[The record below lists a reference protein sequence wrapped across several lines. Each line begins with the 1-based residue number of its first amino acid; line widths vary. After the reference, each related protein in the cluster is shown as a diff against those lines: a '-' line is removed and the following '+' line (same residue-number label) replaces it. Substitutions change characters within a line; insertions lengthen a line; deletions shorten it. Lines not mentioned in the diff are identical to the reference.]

1 MKLLSFIFIPSKD
14 LEESNVPYQLIEE
27 LDQKSDDG
35 TTEHI
40 VVMAIGCKKCSEI
53 KFQITNLALEYST
66 KFNASPS
73 AENKLNTAW
82 AVWCFG
88 LLALNPAGTARNKF
102 FYDQIR
108 NLCQI
113 NTPDEDMLCVT
124 SSFDKFL
131 EFKEQDIVKQ

>member
-1 MKLLSFIFIPSKD
+1 MINKFQDKAQRLIALS
-14 LEESNVPYQLIEE
+14 ESVAFE
-27 LDQKSDDG
+27 LGQSSVG
-35 TTEHI
+35 TEHLLLAYLKTKENPI
-40 VVMAIGCKKCSEI
+40 SLWMIAY
-53 KFQITNLALEYST
+53 NLE
-66 KFNASPS
+66 
-73 AENKLNTAW
+73 ENKLNTAW

-124 SSFDKFL
+124 SSLDKFL